1 MSILFFIIFYVF
13 DTMGSKYG
21 RDFVLPVGVGMW
33 LSNGILLPFGLF
45 FLYQAYNDS
54 GLLEMDF
61 WRRLAQR
68 LPRFPR
74 LRRLA
79 LPATE

>member
-1 MSILFFIIFYVF
+1 
-13 DTMGSKYG
+13 
-21 RDFVLPVGVGMW
+21 MW
-33 LSNGILLPFGLF
+33 LSNSVLLPFGVF

-68 LPRFPR
+68 LPSFPR

-79 LPATE
+79 TPITD